1 MCRVQMLLAAL
12 TDIIVVYHAHQFK
25 CTDYQDSNAIVEDI
39 IALKTGAGDEEDDI
53 VNLSIQ
59 YDDKKE
65 ADLQKLI
72 VEVISKDTKR
82 QTLLQ
87 YVLDTIL
94 LIRPL
99 VITPKLLDE
108 NEQIAIQEHL
118 TQFIITLQRLF
129 NTQSPATLTVEY
141 ANKEAA
147 IHGFTN
153 ALKDG
158 GGLCTSGSIIQEK
171 LLVTLFPCVLSN
183 IPATVDSI
191 RQVVSDILRDQQLVL
206 LQQQNTALLFINE
219 RLREEVKQLNNQ
231 LYQKI
236 KLESFTGE
244 PFIPIDLFGLTK
256 YSIWQQSKIPQKLLD
271 KHKQEETDTL
281 SCI

>member
-244 PFIPIDLFGLTK
+244 PCIPIDLFGLTK